1 MAGPMASS
9 PSAESPSPTPDQGP
23 ENGVGKRM
31 GFLEH
36 LDELRR
42 RLVWSFL
49 VVLVGLIGCWTVA
62 DRILGF
68 LLDPVT
74 EAMGTLT
81 VIRPAEAFLNKMKA
95 ALLGGLLV
103 ALPFVFY
110 QAWAFV
116 SPGLYRKEKRW
127 VIPVITAGTGLFLLG
142 AAFSY
147 WYAVPY
153 AARFLASQGEGFKMA
168 VTVDS
173 AFAFSSKLLL
183 GLGAVFEMPMVVFAL
198 ARLGLVTA
206 RFLWKKVDVAVFICF
221 FIAAVITPT
230 PDMMTMTIFALPM
243 IGLYLISIGV
253 AFFAQRR
260 DPAES

>member
-1 MAGPMASS
+1 
-9 PSAESPSPTPDQGP
+9 
-23 ENGVGKRM
+23 M

-42 RLVWSFL
+42 RITYAFLAVLAGLVA
-49 VVLVGLIGCWTVA
+49 CWAVA
-62 DRILGF
+62 DHILGF

-74 EAMGTLT
+74 AAMGPLT

-95 ALLGGLLV
+95 AFLGGIIA
-103 ALPFVFY
+103 ALPAVFY

-116 SPGLYRKEKRW
+116 APGLYPKEKRW
-127 VIPVITAGTGLFLLG
+127 VVPLITAGTGLFMGG

-147 WYAVPY
+147 WVAVPY
-153 AARFLASQGEGFKMA
+153 AARFLASQGAGFKMA

-198 ARLGLVTA
+198 SRLGVVTA
-206 RFLWKKVDVAVFICF
+206 RFLWKKLDVAIFICF
-221 FIAAVITPT
+221 FVAAIITPT
-230 PDMMTMTIFALPM
+230 PDVMTMTIFALPM
-243 IGLYLISIGV
+243 VGLYLISIGV
-253 AFFAQRR
+253 AWFARR
-260 DPAES
+260 REPRET